1 MMDFSRF
8 KLKPEP
14 SVSMLFKFRGNAVAM
29 VAELKELNILAEGS
43 VEYNVINDMFEDI
56 LDRYVQCRYRDC
68 RTCGGYACEE
78 SLSLDV
84 PSSLLTATAEQ
95 RALATAPH
103 NSSIMEATF
112 YNEDRGI
119 DMY

>member
-8 KLKPEP
+8 SAKSEP
-14 SVSMLFKFRGNAVAM
+14 TVSMLFRFRSDAVAM

-43 VEYNVINDMFEDI
+43 VEYNTINDMFEEI

-68 RTCGGYACEE
+68 RTCGGYACED
-78 SLSLDV
+78 SLNLTI
-84 PSSLLTATAEQ
+84 PSSLLTATAAQ
-95 RALATAPH
+95 RALATIPH
-103 NSSIMEATF
+103 DSVVQAATY

-119 DMY
+119 